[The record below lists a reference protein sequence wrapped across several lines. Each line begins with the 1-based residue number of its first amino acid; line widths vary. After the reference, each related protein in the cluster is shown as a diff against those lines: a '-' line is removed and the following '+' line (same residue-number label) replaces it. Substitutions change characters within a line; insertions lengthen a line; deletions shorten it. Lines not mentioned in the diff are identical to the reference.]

1 MTTRANAARAKAI
14 ARMRSNSRTLAGV
27 IANSRGC
34 LLQPPR
40 TELNSRE
47 RTSIWL
53 ENCSA
58 RFCSHEVLTHG
69 KWAGTYGKYG
79 VASGASCDPAERTIL
94 GRKSSTQNNLDKAL
108 RTGSFKR

>member
-1 MTTRANAARAKAI
+1 MDSAKPI
-14 ARMRSNSRTLAGV
+14 ERMISKSKTFAGV
-27 IANSRGC
+27 IANNNGC

-40 TELNSRE
+40 IELNSRDKM
-47 RTSIWL
+47 SMSL
-53 ENCSA
+53 EKRSA

-94 GRKSSTQNNLDKAL
+94 GRKSSTQKNLDKAL